1 MSVTNVISPAL
12 AEQVA
17 RSCLCRRVQRA
28 SRSVGRRFDDAF
40 RAVGL
45 TNWQFTML
53 MALSVQR
60 SRSINEIAAEL
71 GMDRT
76 TTTKNLRPL
85 ERRGLITIRLD
96 DQDGRVR
103 RVALTQEGNQLLMV
117 AVGAWQAVNDRLA
130 AALTD
135 EQLEALRTALDTISD
150 L

>member
-85 ERRGLITIRLD
+85 ERRGLIAIRLD

-135 EQLEALRTALDTISD
+135 EQLEALRAALDTISD
-150 L
+150 H